1 MGETRHSPG
10 RVGRE
15 TTLRAAIRGLA
26 ISQMLGSACQIG
38 LPDALAVRDS
48 VGIAE
53 LADRLGSHRG
63 AFHRLVRTF
72 AALGVFTIDAQGM
85 DTHTDASRELRV
97 CRHRRLCGACG
108 YAERPGFGL
117 ESACSPPPGHSA

>member
-10 RVGRE
+10 RIGQE

-38 LPDALAVRDS
+38 LPDALGVRDS

-53 LADRLGSHRG
+53 LADRLGCHRG
-63 AFHRLVRTF
+63 ALRRLVRTL

-85 DTHTDASRELRV
+85 VTHTDASRELRV
-97 CRHRRLCGACG
+97 CRHRRV
-108 YAERPGFGL
+108 
-117 ESACSPPPGHSA
+117 